1 MLSETPAN
9 NQFIDLRNQLALAR
23 KIIIKKNELN
33 LIFNQNRK
41 VQLKFHETI

>member
-23 KIIIKKNELN
+23 KIIIKKKRIKFDFLKIF
-33 LIFNQNRK
+33 LIKTEKFN
-41 VQLKFHETI
+41 